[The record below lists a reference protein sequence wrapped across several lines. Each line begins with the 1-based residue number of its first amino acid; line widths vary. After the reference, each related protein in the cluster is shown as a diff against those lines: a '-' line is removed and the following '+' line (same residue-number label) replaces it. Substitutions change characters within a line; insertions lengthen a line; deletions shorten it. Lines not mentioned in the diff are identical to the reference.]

1 MEGTSQRLMEG
12 TSQRLMEGTSQW
24 GKGRVNDWWKGRV
37 NDGRDEESTTFD
49 CHWKSMESWVGLKNV
64 VFVASTC
71 SYSFFSKSTEEVF
84 SVHEC
89 VALSKHVTHLWSTF
103 RLYSTWE
110 TRTHHREG
118 PQWNV
123 ARIMLQL
130 KITLITSVLKVLTRA
145 ITSVTNIS
153 L

>member
-1 MEGTSQRLMEG
+1 MMER

-24 GKGRVNDWWKGRV
+24 GKGRGVNDFWLPLKKYGELSRV
-37 NDGRDEESTTFD
+37 EKCSLCSIYMQLLFFFQNLQKRSLV
-49 CHWKSMESWVGLKNV
+49 CMNV
-64 VFVASTC
+64 WLSPNMLPTYDPRSGFI
-71 SYSFFSKSTEEVF
+71 
-84 SVHEC
+84 VHC
-89 VALSKHVTHLWSTF
+89 
-103 RLYSTWE
+103 TWE

-123 ARIMLQL
+123 AHIMLQL